1 MSVAAVLGI
10 VLILG
15 FVGVVLVAGIAWRQR
30 MRESMP
36 YGDWRQA
43 ADDDAALSSGWNKD
57 SQATARLARS

>member
-15 FVGVVLVAGIAWRQR
+15 FSGVLLVTGIAWRQR

-36 YGDWRQA
+36 
-43 ADDDAALSSGWNKD
+43 
-57 SQATARLARS
+57 SQATTRLARS